1 MSNVIQVGQLRAD
14 PLKNYIENSFKITTT
29 NDEQNA
35 EISSPDQPF
44 EAGTIY
50 YISGIPVNGSKNSYT
65 HIYLSDGVM
74 KQSIK
79 TIPFIKEGTKTVD
92 IAFVP
97 KNTCKNI
104 YIKKQSNASGVE
116 EATITI
122 NALANILPVDGN
134 TIQKLGFQT
143 APGFT
148 FVLNGELIRVGK
160 SGTYSISDINIKT
173 LGVVGNATANPDNPI
188 PFNEDSNY
196 FLMDYQYVKEV

>member
-14 PLKNYIENSFKITTT
+14 PLKNYIKSSFEIDTQSGKIF
-29 NDEQNA
+29 
-35 EISSPDQPF
+35 SPDQPF

-50 YISGIPVNGSKNSYT
+50 YISGIPVKGNQNSYT
-65 HIYLSDGVM
+65 HIYLSDGAM

-79 TIPFIKEGTKTVD
+79 TIPFIKEETKTID

-97 KNTCKNI
+97 KNTCKTI
-104 YIKKQSNASGVE
+104 YIKKSNDADGI
-116 EATITI
+116 EAKKTITI
-122 NALANILPVDGN
+122 NTLANILPVDGN
-134 TIQKLGFQT
+134 TIQKLGFQA

-160 SGTYSISDINIKT
+160 SGTYSISDINVKT

>member
-14 PLKNYIENSFKITTT
+14 LLKNYIKNSFEITTK
-29 NDEQNA
+29 DG

-50 YISGIPVNGSKNSYT
+50 YISGIPVNGNQNSYT
-65 HIYLSDGVM
+65 YIYLSDGVM

-79 TIPFIKEGTKTVD
+79 TIPFIKEETKTID

-104 YIKKQSNASGVE
+104 YIKKQNDASGIGRGQ
-116 EATITI
+116 TITI
-122 NALANILPVDGN
+122 NALADILPVDGS
-134 TIQKLGFQT
+134 TIQKLGFQ
-143 APGFT
+143 AVPGFT

-160 SGTYSISDINIKT
+160 SGTYSISDINVKT